1 MSGEASSAPI
11 APGDLLANGRYRVEE
26 VLGEGGMGVVCAA
39 THVALGQRVAVK
51 FLLPEALE
59 HPQAIARFERE
70 ARASASL
77 TSEHVVRVTDVG
89 KLESGA
95 PYFVMEFLEGED
107 LAQRLRREGPLDI
120 RAALALM
127 SQACEGLIEA
137 HAKGLVHRDI
147 KPSNLFLAKRASG
160 KSVLK
165 VIDFG
170 IAKAELSPES
180 GGHELTRT
188 SEIMGS
194 PQYMSPEQLRDT
206 KNVDARTDVW
216 SLGAAFYECLTG
228 RPPFTGETMT
238 ELVVRIA
245 TEEPPPAVM
254 ARPDLPPEVVAILD
268 RCLSKKLS
276 ERYAS
281 AAELLEAVE
290 ALRGSTSFRVG
301 GGFASNPG
309 LEGLGDSGSHVAFDE
324 TAGPI
329 SSTQNALPQ
338 LLAEVEAAKH
348 AKRKGRGLVVA
359 LALAGAAAIAGVAF
373 VTRTSGDAR
382 VNVGASTAAEAAM
395 GASAPVPAPE
405 VAAPAATEAP
415 VPLPAA
421 NPSEAPK
428 PPVVDPVPPQKA
440 SAELAPSEPKARAKA
455 AKGKATAVKPAV
467 EATPSKPASGP
478 SKRKYEPGFE

>member
-1 MSGEASSAPI
+1 VSGDPSSAPI
-11 APGDLLANGRYRVEE
+11 AAGDLLANGRYRVEE

-39 THVALGQRVAVK
+39 THVALNQKVAVK

-59 HPQAIARFERE
+59 HPQAVLRFERE

-107 LAQRLRREGPLDI
+107 LAQRLRREGPLGV

-127 SQACEGLIEA
+127 SQACEGLMEA

-170 IAKAELSPES
+170 IAKAELTQES

-206 KNVDARTDVW
+206 KNVDARTDLW

-228 RPPFTGETMT
+228 RPPFTGESMT

-245 TEEPPPAVM
+245 TESPPSAAL
-254 ARPDLPPEVVAILD
+254 ARPDLPAEVVAILE
-268 RCLSKKLS
+268 RCLTKKLAD
-276 ERYAS
+276 RYGS
-281 AAELLEAVE
+281 AADLLEAVE

-301 GGFASNPG
+301 GGFPSSPG
-309 LEGLGDSGSHVAFDE
+309 LEGAAGSGPHLAFDE
-324 TAGPI
+324 TAGPT
-329 SSTQNALPQ
+329 SATRNGVPRLLEEVDSTSR
-338 LLAEVEAAKH
+338 
-348 AKRKGRGLVVA
+348 AKRSSRAAPIAIGVA
-359 LALAGAAAIAGVAF
+359 SLLAIAGVVVFA
-373 VTRTSGDAR
+373 RTSGEVR
-382 VNVGASTAAEAAM
+382 VNVGAAPPAAA
-395 GASAPVPAPE
+395 
-405 VAAPAATEAP
+405 AAPAAAAPAAAPSSVAEAP
-415 VPLPAA
+415 AA
-421 NPSEAPK
+421 SGQTVAAPK
-428 PPVVDPVPPQKA
+428 PPVADPASPAKVAPELGGPEAKVKA
-440 SAELAPSEPKARAKA
+440 KV
-455 AKGKATAVKPAV
+455 AKGKATAARPESEAPTAAPEKP
-467 EATPSKPASGP
+467 KASET
-478 SKRKYEPGFE
+478 KRKYEPGFE